1 MIMPVTQAQAP
12 VQADGSSEQLY
23 RTRDVSRLFGLPE
36 SRLRYWAQTGFIRPS
51 RRIEDRV
58 FYDFRDLIA
67 IKVAK
72 ELLAAGLS
80 LQRVRRSLEALK
92 TKLPEVSTPLA
103 RLRIRCEHDTVVVD
117 ESEHAF
123 EAQSGQVLLNFEVE
137 SLREEV
143 AQVLTL
149 PVAARGEA
157 TLPCDAYEWFLRGC
171 EREADWDGE
180 DPEDPAFIAAKEAYE
195 RAIDQDPGLA
205 SAYTNLGALLAA
217 GGDLDGARDNFDQA
231 LYFDSEQPE
240 AQANLAALALRC
252 GDPETA
258 AAGYSLLLEGSPDHL
273 EGHYGL
279 ARALIETGQKEQ
291 ALAHLER
298 FLQAVGRL
306 HPEDVDDE
314 LEQRKIMATR
324 VVDELRRDLG
334 VG

>member
-1 MIMPVTQAQAP
+1 MTMPVTPAEASA
-12 VQADGSSEQLY
+12 QADGSPEQLY

-51 RRIEDRV
+51 RRIDGGV

-80 LQRVRRSLEALK
+80 LQRVRRSLAALK
-92 TKLPEVSTPLA
+92 TKLPGVTTPLA
-103 RLRIRCEHDTVVVD
+103 RLRIRCEHDTVIVD
-117 ESEHAF
+117 ESEHAY
-123 EAQSGQVLLNFEVE
+123 EAQSGQVLLNFAVE

-149 PVAARGEA
+149 PLAKGGESA
-157 TLPCDAYEWFLRGC
+157 LPCDAYEWFLRGC
-171 EREADWDGE
+171 EREAEWDGI
-180 DPEDPAFIAAKEAYE
+180 DPEDPAFVAAKEAYE
-195 RAIDQDPGLA
+195 RAIDGDPGLA

-240 AQANLAALALRC
+240 AQANLAALALRS

-258 AAGYSLLLEGSPDHL
+258 AAGYRLLLEGCPDHL

-279 ARALIETGQKEQ
+279 ARALIEIGAKDQ
-291 ALAHLER
+291 ALAHLQR
-298 FLQAVGRL
+298 FLQAVARL

-314 LEQRKIMATR
+314 LEHRRIMATQ
-324 VVDELRRDLG
+324 VAKELRRDLG